1 MNANQRKYIR
11 TRLTSSVKLTHP
23 DTGTIEV
30 KTQDISDGGI
40 YLVSSSLEDILPIG
54 SKVQVQLIDTPF
66 EAPVLDMLIV
76 RLEKNG
82 IGLKFI
88 E

>member
-1 MNANQRKYIR
+1 MSEEQRQHIR
-11 TRLTSSVKLTHP
+11 TRLTSSVKLTHES
-23 DTGTIEV
+23 TGTIEV

-40 YLVSSSLEDILPIG
+40 YLVLPSGDLPAVG
-54 SKVQVQLIDTPF
+54 SQVQVQLIDTPF
-66 EAPVLDMLIV
+66 EAPVLEMLIV